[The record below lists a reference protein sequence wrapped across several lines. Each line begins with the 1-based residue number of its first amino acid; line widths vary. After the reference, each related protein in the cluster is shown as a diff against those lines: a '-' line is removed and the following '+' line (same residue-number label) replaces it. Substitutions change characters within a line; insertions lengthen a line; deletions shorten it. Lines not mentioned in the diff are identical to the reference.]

1 MNIAALTDN
10 TLRVTLASLRA
21 TDFLVE
27 PSVRPMHAAQ
37 VEAFDQER
45 QRRGLSEGDLYHDM
59 GYPERVALT
68 ERNPRG
74 KFTHTPTEEDLGA
87 FDLSDAPDDE
97 VRFFYG
103 LGAEIADFSC
113 LGRGVRDHAEMPWSA
128 GRAELDKRGIET
140 KFFCDLEL
148 S

>member
-1 MNIAALTDN
+1 MNVQALTDN

-21 TDFLVE
+21 TDFLVNE
-27 PSVRPMHAAQ
+27 SVRPMHANQ
-37 VEAFDQER
+37 VELFDSER
-45 QRRGLSEGDLYHDM
+45 QRRGLSEGSLYNDM

-68 ERNPRG
+68 ERHPRG
-74 KFTHTPTEEDLGA
+74 EFTHDPSEEDLGT

-113 LGRGVRDHAEMPWSA
+113 LGRGVRDHAELPWHA
-128 GRAELDKRGIET
+128 GREELEKRGIEPE
-140 KFFCDLEL
+140 FFCDLEL
-148 S
+148 P